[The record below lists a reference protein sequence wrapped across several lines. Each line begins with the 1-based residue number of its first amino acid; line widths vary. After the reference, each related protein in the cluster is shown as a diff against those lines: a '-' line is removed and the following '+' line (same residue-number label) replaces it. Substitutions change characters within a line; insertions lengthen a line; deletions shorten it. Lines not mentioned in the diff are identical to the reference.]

1 MNPRHLLIGT
11 TRGLYTS
18 DPRAPVQLD
27 GRPIT
32 ALATESGALW
42 AIVDGEELWHRTHAG
57 RWKLIA
63 SASPWRALCVLPS
76 ARGTYVG
83 TAEAHLLRLADDRLV
98 RVDAFD
104 AVPGRDAWF
113 TPWGGPPDTRSLA
126 AGGNGDIYVNVHVGG
141 VVRSRD
147 AGRTW
152 EPTLDIDSDVHQVLT
167 TERVPRLVL
176 AASAVGLGISRNGGD
191 SWHFA
196 TAGLHAL
203 YQRAVAVVPDAVLVS
218 TARSERGQQ
227 SAVYRRSMSGRGPFR
242 KCERGLPT
250 WFPSN
255 INTGCLVASGE
266 TAAIGS
272 PDGVLY
278 MSDDAGESWR
288 LVREGLPKIGCLV
301 FAGG

>member
-113 TPWGGPPDTRSLA
+113 TPWGGPPGYPSRSPPA
-126 AGGNGDIYVNVHVGG
+126 
-141 VVRSRD
+141 
-147 AGRTW
+147 
-152 EPTLDIDSDVHQVLT
+152 
-167 TERVPRLVL
+167 
-176 AASAVGLGISRNGGD
+176 
-191 SWHFA
+191 
-196 TAGLHAL
+196 
-203 YQRAVAVVPDAVLVS
+203 
-218 TARSERGQQ
+218 
-227 SAVYRRSMSGRGPFR
+227 
-242 KCERGLPT
+242 
-250 WFPSN
+250 
-255 INTGCLVASGE
+255 E
-266 TAAIGS
+266 TAIS
-272 PDGVLY
+272 T
-278 MSDDAGESWR
+278 
-288 LVREGLPKIGCLV
+288 
-301 FAGG
+301 